1 MIGIPVESHIYVYG
15 DNQSVLANTTVPHSN
30 LKKKSNAIAFH
41 FVREGTA
48 RDDGELLTLTHMIT
62 HLTCLLSHFPQ
73 GRKGESF
80 AKWYCTTIEED
91 RCSQCTF
98 GELPFVFMFIIF
110 VLVENPIMFYV
121 CIG

>member
-15 DNQSVLANTTVPHSN
+15 DNQSVLANTTMPHSN

-62 HLTCLLSHFPQ
+62 HLTC
-73 GRKGESF
+73 
-80 AKWYCTTIEED
+80 
-91 RCSQCTF
+91 
-98 GELPFVFMFIIF
+98 
-110 VLVENPIMFYV
+110 
-121 CIG
+121 